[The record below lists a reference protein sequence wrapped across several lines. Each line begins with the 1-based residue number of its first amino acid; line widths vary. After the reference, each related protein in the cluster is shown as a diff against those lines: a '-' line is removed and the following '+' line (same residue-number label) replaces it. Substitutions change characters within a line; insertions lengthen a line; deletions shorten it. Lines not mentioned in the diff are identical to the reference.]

1 MGIKW
6 AFYPVVGLA
15 IVADVTSRVTWSF
28 THQQM
33 VIIEPDV
40 AAGGTS
46 RRRLLGGVI

>member
-28 THQQM
+28 THQMM
-33 VIIEPDV
+33 VVIDPN
-40 AAGGTS
+40 AAGGVD
-46 RRRLLGGVI
+46 RRRTLNQVV